1 MTDYPNLQTLMR
13 IRAKSRMDCAHAI
26 GLNRTT
32 FARRLRGAGD
42 WKLQECLAL
51 RAYLRATKLPL
62 EVVFRRSDCGQAAEE
77 A

>member
-1 MTDYPNLQTLMR
+1 MTDYPNLHTLMR
-13 IRAKSRMDCAHAI
+13 IRAKSRRDCAHAI

-51 RAYLRATKLPL
+51 RAYLCAVKVPL
-62 EVVFRRSDCGQAAEE
+62 DVLFKRRDRTR
-77 A
+77 

>member
-13 IRAKSRMDCAHAI
+13 MRAKSRRDCAHAI

-32 FARRLRGAGD
+32 YARRLRGAGD
-42 WKLQECLAL
+42 WKLQECLA
-51 RAYLRATKLPL
+51 LRATKLPL

>member
-1 MTDYPNLQTLMR
+1 MTDYPNLHTLMR
-13 IRAKSRMDCAHAI
+13 MRAKSRRDCAHAI

-51 RAYLRATKLPL
+51 RAYLCAVKVPL
-62 EVVFRRSDCGQAAEE
+62 DVLFKRRDRTR
-77 A
+77 